1 IISGNGAYATYTGLT
16 HANDASLIDVSD
28 IMDQCSDMISPVIKI
43 QNRGNN
49 TLTSLDI
56 NYSIN
61 GGTIETYT
69 WTGSLTP
76 LLFETIELPEIAYS
90 IQPVNSLLISLPND
104 DDNTNNVETIDFNE
118 SPLNGTGSMV
128 LTVQ

>member
-1 IISGNGAYATYTGLT
+1 
-16 HANDASLIDVSD
+16 
-28 IMDQCSDMISPVIKI
+28 
-43 QNRGNN
+43 
-49 TLTSLDI
+49 DI

-128 LTVQ
+128 LTVQTDGWGNEVRWNIKNTQGTTLY